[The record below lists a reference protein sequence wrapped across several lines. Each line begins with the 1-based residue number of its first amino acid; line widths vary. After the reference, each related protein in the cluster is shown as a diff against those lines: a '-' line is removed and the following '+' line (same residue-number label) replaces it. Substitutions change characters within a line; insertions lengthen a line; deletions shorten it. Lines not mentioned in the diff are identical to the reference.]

1 MGAPRSKFFEH
12 WEIVFIPQRF
22 IHFATCT
29 RQEIDMNVQVETL
42 ETRLRMLEVKIER
55 LEKEILQINS
65 GIEKM

>member
-1 MGAPRSKFFEH
+1 M
-12 WEIVFIPQRF
+12 
-22 IHFATCT
+22 HFATCT
-29 RQEIDMNVQVETL
+29 RQEIVMNVQVETL

>member
-1 MGAPRSKFFEH
+1 M
-12 WEIVFIPQRF
+12 
-22 IHFATCT
+22 HFVTCK

-42 ETRLRMLEVKIER
+42 ETRLCMLEVKIKR